1 MGEPK
6 KEKLIIPDYIKTALS
21 ALEQRGFKAYLVG
34 GCVRDFLLGNSPS
47 DFDITTDA
55 MPEQTKKC
63 FEGYEVLTNGIKH
76 GTVTPIIAHKAVEIT
91 TFRTDGDYSDNR
103 HPDKVEFTSRLG
115 DDLARRD
122 FTVNALAYS
131 EGEGVTDL
139 FGGRE
144 DIKNKIIRCVGEAD
158 RRFGEDALRILRA
171 MRFASVLG
179 FNIEKETEKSIKKN
193 IKLLKNVSAERIYG
207 EFIKLLN
214 GENASEILIKFPCL
228 CQTLVGIELNGRQKK
243 ALKNAKTA
251 EERLAIIFIYSSPEL
266 LKPLKPDNKTYKELH
281 ENIENYRLRLTSKNM
296 GIKEQELFIFKNGLD
311 YESAEKMLNLKE
323 LMGSTL
329 DIKRFE
335 ADLKYSKKHNHPIE
349 ISELDITGNDLK
361 KKGIKG
367 KKIKLTQEFLLKSV
381 IEGKAKNEKNE
392 LLKLI

>member
-214 GENASEILIKFPCL
+214 GENASEILIKIPCL
-228 CQTLVGIELNGRQKK
+228 CQTLFGIELNGRQKK

>member
-1 MGEPK
+1 
-6 KEKLIIPDYIKTALS
+6 
-21 ALEQRGFKAYLVG
+21 
-34 GCVRDFLLGNSPS
+34 
-47 DFDITTDA
+47 
-55 MPEQTKKC
+55 
-63 FEGYEVLTNGIKH
+63 
-76 GTVTPIIAHKAVEIT
+76 
-91 TFRTDGDYSDNR
+91 
-103 HPDKVEFTSRLG
+103 
-115 DDLARRD
+115 
-122 FTVNALAYS
+122 
-131 EGEGVTDL
+131 
-139 FGGRE
+139 
-144 DIKNKIIRCVGEAD
+144 
-158 RRFGEDALRILRA
+158 

-228 CQTLVGIELNGRQKK
+228 CQTLFGIELNGRQKK

>member
-91 TFRTDGDYSDNR
+91 TFRTDGEYSDNR

-228 CQTLVGIELNGRQKK
+228 CQTLFGIELNGRQKK

-281 ENIENYRLRLTSKNM
+281 ENIKNYRLRLTSKNM

-329 DIKRFE
+329 DIKRFK
-335 ADLKYSKKHNHPIE
+335 ADLKYSKKHNHPIK